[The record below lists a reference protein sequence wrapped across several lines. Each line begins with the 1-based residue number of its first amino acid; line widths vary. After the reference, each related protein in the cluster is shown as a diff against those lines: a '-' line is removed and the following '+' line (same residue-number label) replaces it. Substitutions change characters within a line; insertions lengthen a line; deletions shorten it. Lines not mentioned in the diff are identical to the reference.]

1 MADKKPKEIVL
12 LKDRLD
18 NIFENFGSNVSSA
31 GKKGNFCRTRKFFK

>member
-31 GKKGNFCRTRKFFK
+31 GKKMKLLQNKKIF